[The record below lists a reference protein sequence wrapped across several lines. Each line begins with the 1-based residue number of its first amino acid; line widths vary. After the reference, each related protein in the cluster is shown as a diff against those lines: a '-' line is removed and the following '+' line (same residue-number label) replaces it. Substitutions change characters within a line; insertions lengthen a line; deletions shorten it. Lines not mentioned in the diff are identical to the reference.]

1 LEVNCLSEVYYY
13 QSRGSNQEIYDICWS
28 PDGKLLAAGGVDGS
42 VRIFDA
48 GNEHK
53 VLHVVAE
60 HSRFV
65 QGIAWDPLF
74 EFIATQSNDRSVNIY
89 NYTQD
94 SIKTT
99 PKLFT
104 KHVKM
109 MVDEVLEILI

>member
-1 LEVNCLSEVYYY
+1 M
-13 QSRGSNQEIYDICWS
+13 
-28 PDGKLLAAGGVDGS
+28 AAGGVDGS

-48 GNEHK
+48 ENEHK

-74 EFIATQSNDRSVNIY
+74 EFIATQSNDRSVNVFTY
-89 NYTQD
+89 ARD
-94 SIKTT
+94 SVKTA
-99 PKLFT
+99 PKLFA

-109 MVDEVLEILI
+109 PVDEVILKLK